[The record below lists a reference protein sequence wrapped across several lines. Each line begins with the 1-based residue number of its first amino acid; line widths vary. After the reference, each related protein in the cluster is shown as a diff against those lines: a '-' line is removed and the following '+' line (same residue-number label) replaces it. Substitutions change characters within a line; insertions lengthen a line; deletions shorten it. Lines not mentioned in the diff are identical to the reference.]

1 MLTRSQSAYK
11 EIYKQLK
18 TQKKTKQAAR
28 HQAGFCRCSHGRSKP
43 ILGGVPCGNRFI
55 NCTKA
60 VIRRAYAH
68 TRPAGPS
75 DAATAAF
82 RGHLVRHALRWGWRV
97 GSILRDAMC
106 VRIDGCIAAPGLCSK
121 SNHEVRYKSGAAI
134 QPSYDPSESAR
145 SKIIRRCL
153 KTHVVFGTS

>member
-1 MLTRSQSAYK
+1 MICSCLRLLSGACFYCGAHAVSICIQGNIQATKNSK
-11 EIYKQLK
+11 K
-18 TQKKTKQAAR
+18 TQQAAR

-60 VIRRAYAH
+60 VIRRAYDH
-68 TRPAGPS
+68 TRPAGSS

-106 VRIDGCIAAPGLCSK
+106 VRIDGCNAASDLCSK
-121 SNHEVRYKSGAAI
+121 SNHEV
-134 QPSYDPSESAR
+134 
-145 SKIIRRCL
+145 
-153 KTHVVFGTS
+153 